1 MAAVSGRLI
10 ELLKQCWGVRRTVAL
25 DNGIRDMATCDSHET
40 NRTPNATR
48 IYSLV
53 FEHGGVDQIQSSES
67 SNVFEGDC
75 TTLAGPI

>member
-1 MAAVSGRLI
+1 
-10 ELLKQCWGVRRTVAL
+10 
-25 DNGIRDMATCDSHET
+25 MATCDSHET

-53 FEHGGVDQIQSSES
+53 FEHGGVDQIQRSES
-67 SNVFEGDC
+67 RNVFEGDC